1 MDFYIFGA
9 ICITVVTLIAFAL
22 VFNDNVE
29 KDSQADHN
37 LIVNDSDIELA
48 KALDNLKVY
57 NSATENSDYHWQ

>member
-57 NSATENSDYHWQ
+57 NSATENSDYH

>member
-22 VFNDNVE
+22 VFNDSVE

-57 NSATENSDYHWQ
+57 NSATENSDFH

>member
-22 VFNDNVE
+22 AFKDNVE

-37 LIVNDSDIELA
+37 LIINDSDIELA

-57 NSATENSDYHWQ
+57 NSATENSDFH

>member
-1 MDFYIFGA
+1 MDFYIFVA

-57 NSATENSDYHWQ
+57 NSATENSDYH

>member
-9 ICITVVTLIAFAL
+9 ICITVVTLITFAL
-22 VFNDNVE
+22 AFNDNVE

-37 LIVNDSDIELA
+37 LIINDSDIELA

-57 NSATENSDYHWQ
+57 NSATENSDFH